1 MANKFGKGDYI
12 YTIPLQT
19 VFVKKRFRDEKN
31 KIWYSVVTFTNS
43 RFAVSNALT
52 RRLANETE
60 VKAFNKKKEDYEKG
74 N

>member
-12 YTIPLQT
+12 HTIPLQT

-52 RRLANETE
+52 KRLATESE
-60 VKAFNKKKEDYEKG
+60 VKAFNKKKKDYEEG
-74 N
+74 I